1 MDKMNV
7 EHERTISIA
16 DLWNVFTKCW
26 IVMMI
31 VGIVVGSLTVSY
43 AIMTYQEKY
52 TAESSLVVIRKSTSS
67 GTNKDPQYGTGDY
80 SVDLYMVNDV
90 TRLLKTPTF
99 LQIVVNSLEANP
111 EFEGNVTVK
120 GLQNDLKIEIFDDT
134 RFIFFT
140 NTANTRKDANLIA
153 KTICDT
159 VKQQV
164 EEKFDVDRV
173 SIFDAGYV
181 GNSPSNSKIGLL
193 HLALPV
199 MAVCITYIIFLMI
212 HMFDDK
218 IKTPEDVEKYLGL
231 NMLGMIPNIDAA
243 GKVKSRYYSSYYAKY
258 GKYDRYG
265 SSQKK

>member
-1 MDKMNV
+1 MDKMNI
-7 EHERTISIA
+7 EHERTVNIA
-16 DLWNVFTKCW
+16 DLWTVFSKCW
-26 IVMMI
+26 IIMI
-31 VGIVVGSLTVSY
+31 VVGIVVGSLTISY
-43 AIMTYQEKY
+43 AVMTYQEEY
-52 TAESSLVVIRKSTSS
+52 TAESSLVVIRKSSS
-67 GTNKDPQYGTGDY
+67 NGTNKDPQYGTGDY

-90 TRLLKTPTF
+90 SRLLKSPTF
-99 LQIVVNSLEANP
+99 LQIVVNTLEANP
-111 EFEGNVTVK
+111 EFNGEVSVK
-120 GLQNDLKIEIFDDT
+120 GLQRDLKIETFENT
-134 RFIFFT
+134 RYICFT
-140 NTANTRKDANLIA
+140 NTANSRKDANLIA

-181 GNSPSNSKIGLL
+181 DDDPSNTKIGLL

-199 MAVCITYIIFLMI
+199 MAACITYIIFLVI

-243 GKVKSRYYSSYYAKY
+243 GKVKSRYYTSYYAKY

>member
-1 MDKMNV
+1 
-7 EHERTISIA
+7 
-16 DLWNVFTKCW
+16 
-26 IVMMI
+26 
-31 VGIVVGSLTVSY
+31 
-43 AIMTYQEKY
+43 
-52 TAESSLVVIRKSTSS
+52 
-67 GTNKDPQYGTGDY
+67 
-80 SVDLYMVNDV
+80 MVNDV

>member
-16 DLWNVFTKCW
+16 DLLTVFSRCW
-26 IVMMI
+26 IIMMVI
-31 VGIVVGSLTVSY
+31 GIVVGSLTISY
-43 AIMTYQEKY
+43 AIMTYQEEY
-52 TAESSLVVIRKSTSS
+52 TAESSLVVIRKSNSNS
-67 GTNKDPQYGTGDY
+67 DQYGTGDY

-90 TRLLKTPTF
+90 SRLLKTPTF
-99 LQIVVNSLEANP
+99 LQIVVNTLEANP
-111 EFEGNVTVK
+111 EFEGEVTVK
-120 GLQNDLKIEIFDDT
+120 GLQRDLKIEIYEDT
-134 RFIFFT
+134 RFICFT
-140 NTANTRKDANLIA
+140 NTANTRNDARLIA
-153 KTICDT
+153 ETICDT

-164 EEKFDVDRV
+164 EAQFDVDRV
-173 SIFDAGYV
+173 SIFDKGYV
-181 GNSPSNSKIGLL
+181 GNSPSNSKIGML

-199 MAVCITYIIFLMI
+199 MAAFITYIIFLVI

-243 GKVKSRYYSSYYAKY
+243 GKVKSRYYTSYYAKY